1 MVKLLIMASLFYPQ
15 KNSGGP
21 PISIMNVIQAI
32 KGEYEI
38 YVISKNH
45 EIGSKE
51 PLKEVKRGWNDFD
64 FGKVFYTDYGK
75 HDYKTISSLIEDIKP
90 DVIYQNSFFSHDDLL
105 PVLTYKKKHKD
116 VKVIVA
122 PRGEIYPD
130 RINNGSTKKK
140 NYRNLLKYSGLL
152 KNVYFHVTG
161 EQEKKYTQDFIKI
174 DDRFIY
180 NINNMTFVKEVSN
193 SLKKEV
199 GKIRLVFI
207 ARIHPMKNILAAIEI
222 LKNVKSEV
230 IYDIYGSIEDAEYWQ
245 KCKHE
250 IDKLPNNI
258 TVNYCGSL
266 SHDEVPDTL
275 VKYHMFFMPTIGENY
290 GHSIVEALCCGVPV
304 IISDRTPWT
313 DVNLSGCGKSITL
326 DNLSEFSECIDEFA
340 AISNDEYKKMSSN
353 ARNYIYEKLD
363 IKRISSQYVQM
374 FNKEV

>member
-1 MVKLLIMASLFYPQ
+1 MASMFYPQ

-32 KGEYEI
+32 KGKYEI

-51 PLKEVKRGWNDFD
+51 PLQGVKKGWNDFD

-75 HDYKTISSLIEDIKP
+75 HDYKTILSLIEDVNP
-90 DVIYQNSFFSHDDLL
+90 DVIYQNSFFSQDDVI
-105 PVLTYKKKHKD
+105 PVLMYKKKHHN
-116 VKVIVA
+116 VKLIIA
-122 PRGEIYPD
+122 PRGEFYPD
-130 RINNGSTKKK
+130 RAKNGHIKKYVYK
-140 NYRNLLKYSGLL
+140 TVIKYTGLL

-161 EQEKKYTQDFIKI
+161 DQEKKYTQDYIKI
-174 DDRFIY
+174 NDRLIY
-180 NINNMTFVKEVSN
+180 NINNMTLVKDISN
-193 SLKKEV
+193 NMQKEA

-207 ARIHPMKNILAAIEI
+207 ARIHPMKNVLTAIKILQ
-222 LKNVKSEV
+222 NVKAEV
-230 IYDIYGSIEDAEYWQ
+230 VYNIYGSIEDAEYWQ
-245 KCKHE
+245 KCQKE

-266 SHDEVPDTL
+266 SHDEVPDAL

-313 DVNLSGCGKSITL
+313 DVNLSGCGKAIAL
-326 DNLSEFSECIDEFA
+326 DKLSEFSKCIDEFA
-340 AISNDEYKKMSSN
+340 SISNNEYKKMSSN

-363 IKRISSQYVQM
+363 IKRISSQYVDM